1 MNHLKWI
8 VFVMAILTFVA
19 CQQNQSNNA
28 AATQPKDP
36 ETPTTAQPTA
46 PTAET
51 KPSTPAV
58 AGAEVIQQSPLTE
71 YAKQFYTRMLWRYEA
86 AVVTNDLEKGKAY
99 NGKWIKFNPD
109 NTLMSGF
116 YEDKGQPG
124 SWALDEG
131 TNVLTIVEG
140 GERPVYSE
148 WKVQTSASSD
158 AIMIWVG
165 TRRFGMNNTQIK
177 LLTYNEKPVR
187 E

>member
-1 MNHLKWI
+1 MA
-8 VFVMAILTFVA
+8 FGMAILTFVA

-28 AATQPKDP
+28 EVTQPKAP
-36 ETPTTAQPTA
+36 ETPTTTQPTA
-46 PTAET
+46 TTAES
-51 KPSTPAV
+51 STPAI
-58 AGAEVIQQSPLTE
+58 AGAEVIQQTPLTE

-99 NGKWIKFNPD
+99 NGKWIKLNPD

-116 YEDKGQPG
+116 YEEEGQPG

-148 WKVQTSASSD
+148 WKVQTSSTSD

-177 LLTYNEKPVR
+177 LLTYNEKPAKK
-187 E
+187 